1 MPTSLPPPQTS
12 GLSFSLPASSLFAS
26 PFELSVMIRLTHS
39 PPPLLGRLLSFR
51 TNVDDFDHSRLNHPL
66 NQAPP
71 ADDKRAENITIV
83 QEDDVK
89 GLDMAVVVLIGS
101 A

>member
-1 MPTSLPPPQTS
+1 M
-12 GLSFSLPASSLFAS
+12 
-26 PFELSVMIRLTHS
+26 
-39 PPPLLGRLLSFR
+39 
-51 TNVDDFDHSRLNHPL
+51 DDFDHPRLNHPL

-71 ADDKRAENITIV
+71 ADDKRVENITIV